1 MNWINTLLENLNY
14 PTIFFLMMLESTVVP
29 VPSELVVSP
38 AAYHAAGGNLTVRH
52 CFTGASVKTS
62 SLGAGGFIG
71 LGQSAN
77 NVAGTHADIGLTV
90 EYCIAWGASVVAEAG
105 ETNQW
110 GTGAFIG
117 SVAGGSTLTDN
128 FRNPAMTVSYNCA
141 NKEWPLVYDQDNST
155 KDKPLVYY
163 DGAVEAPATCQ
174 APYHGKAAAAGKTA
188 AQVATDLGFSTTV
201 WDLSGEVP
209 VLKVAQ

>member
-1 MNWINTLLENLNY
+1 MNASGQRIGGFIGN
-14 PTIFFLMMLESTVVP
+14 
-29 VPSELVVSP
+29 
-38 AAYHAAGGNLTVRH
+38 AAGGNLTVRH

-71 LGQSAN
+71 LGQGAN
-77 NVAGTHADIGLTV
+77 TVEGTHADIGLTV
-90 EYCIAWGASVVAEAG
+90 EYCIAWGTSVIADSG
-105 ETNQW
+105 ETDQW
-110 GTGAFIG
+110 GSGAFIG

>member
-1 MNWINTLLENLNY
+1 M
-14 PTIFFLMMLESTVVP
+14 
-29 VPSELVVSP
+29 
-38 AAYHAAGGNLTVRH
+38 
-52 CFTGASVKTS
+52 
-62 SLGAGGFIG
+62 
-71 LGQSAN
+71 
-77 NVAGTHADIGLTV
+77 

-201 WDLSGEVP
+201 WDLSLSGEVP